1 MIVLGFDQATMNTG
15 FSVIDNGKLKS
26 HGVLSADG
34 SSIELIT
41 NMFSLMRDKI
51 DNINPDLVILEDAY
65 YKNNAAVLKS
75 LSLLKGMIWGYC
87 VVNDINVTQY
97 TPTSWRSK
105 AGIKEGKSIKRSEL
119 KRSAVDFVKKNFN
132 IECSDDEAEAI
143 VISYIGYKEVNK

>member
-1 MIVLGFDQATMNTG
+1 MIVLGFDQATKCTG

-26 HGVLSADG
+26 HGTLLSCG
-34 SSIELIT
+34 SSFELII
-41 NMFSLMRDKI
+41 NMFSLIRYKI
-51 DNINPDLVILEDAY
+51 DNVKPDLVILEDAY
-65 YKNNAAVLKS
+65 YNNNAAVLKS

-87 VVNDINVTQY
+87 IVNDIKVTQY

-105 AGIKEGKSIKRSEL
+105 AGIKEGKGIKRSEL
-119 KRSAVDFVKKNFN
+119 KRSAVDFVKENFN